1 MSFRADR
8 VHFVLVTHR
17 QHLLLSVQR
26 RYGFGEGADEYI
38 QKFYD
43 FLIHFESVSE
53 DHTGPHSR
61 RYAER
66 LLSQMLPAEVPHV
79 DRRNIEGALKGMA
92 TAFDLTLRQTE
103 SIVTNVV
110 LAFLSVEQRT
120 FRPVTVI
127 CFLAALKALRPDL
140 YLSAKRGKFD
150 IEGFQAFVDGGD
162 WPSDFN
168 GASII
173 DWFRYFGDPN
183 INVNDERYSRFWQ
196 GLAQYSFR
204 DRLSILP
211 FLANV
216 YVDQFART

>member
-1 MSFRADR
+1 
-8 VHFVLVTHR
+8 
-17 QHLLLSVQR
+17 
-26 RYGFGEGADEYI
+26 
-38 QKFYD
+38 
-43 FLIHFESVSE
+43 
-53 DHTGPHSR
+53 
-61 RYAER
+61 
-66 LLSQMLPAEVPHV
+66 MLPAEVPHV